1 MFKSIQIELAEWFS
15 ISFLIGLSI
24 AIVISSW
31 LGENFGYKKVFI
43 FSVAG
48 FAVFSF
54 GCSIAG
60 SFEMFVISRFFCG
73 IIIPSGNAFN
83 FCYFWHFKYNL
94 KYFYQN
100 SFLTTNLIFLDWING
115 LVLMFRR

>member
-1 MFKSIQIELAEWFS
+1 MFKKIEYHYKIAIIYTLILFLDRIDLTILNVAIPTLTTVFDIPIELAEWFS

-60 SFEMFVISRFFCG
+60 SFEIFVISRFFVE
-73 IIIPSGNAFN
+73 
-83 FCYFWHFKYNL
+83 L
-94 KYFYQN
+94 
-100 SFLTTNLIFLDWING
+100 
-115 LVLMFRR
+115 